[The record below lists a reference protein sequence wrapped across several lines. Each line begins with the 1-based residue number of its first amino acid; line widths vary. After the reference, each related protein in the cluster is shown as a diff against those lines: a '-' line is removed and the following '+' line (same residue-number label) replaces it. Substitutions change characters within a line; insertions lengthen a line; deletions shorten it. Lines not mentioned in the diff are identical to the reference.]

1 MWRGPHWGCV
11 SRGSRQLHVLQHE
24 GEREGGKTR
33 SRRSRRGCPRAGA
46 EDAGAT
52 VGCGPVAQGVRGQAG
67 SKGAPGVPGCRDP
80 ARAPARKTRSAPT
93 PSLAQSPFELNFE
106 KSHLFLLGP
115 VWFVCSS
122 RQCRLLRSLTVCVLS
137 AEEYLPTEGTRTV
150 FLPQSRCFARVTC
163 V

>member
-1 MWRGPHWGCV
+1 MWRGPHWGRV

-24 GEREGGKTR
+24 GEREGGKTW
-33 SRRSRRGCPRAGA
+33 SRWSRRGCPRGARGGRRSGRGPQAG
-46 EDAGAT
+46 GS
-52 VGCGPVAQGVRGQAG
+52 GGRGQAG
-67 SKGAPGVPGCRDP
+67 SKEAPGVPGCRNP
-80 ARAPARKTRSAPT
+80 ARAPAGQTRSAPP

-115 VWFVCSS
+115 VWFVFSCH
-122 RQCRLLRSLTVCVLS
+122 QCGLLRSLTVCVLS